1 MLPEDADC
9 LPPVGDI
16 PDEGR
21 PSAARDGLSFARL
34 STRHRETR

>member
-1 MLPEDADC
+1 MLPEEADY

-16 PDEGR
+16 PGEG

-34 STRHRETR
+34 STRRRETR